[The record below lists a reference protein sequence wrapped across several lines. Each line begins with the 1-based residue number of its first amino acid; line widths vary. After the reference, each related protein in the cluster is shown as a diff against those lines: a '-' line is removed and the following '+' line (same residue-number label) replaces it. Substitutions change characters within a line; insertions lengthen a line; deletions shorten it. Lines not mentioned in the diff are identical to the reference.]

1 MNNNALLLLTG
12 AKKIRQT
19 IGVAGQQGFGV
30 GVYGGNSADL
40 TAIGLSP
47 MQGCKDPASENY
59 GNYQHTN
66 GSVMVFIPAFCYR
79 IGNPSAPSYSRDGDN
94 ALEIRD
100 AALGVGDGWIL
111 HRAFIDGGQQK
122 RGFFMDKYICS
133 KDKTRKLAISVKNA
147 DCISLASSHQSSS
160 TMSDCD
166 GTLYDS
172 ITLSRA
178 RGNTYSLTTGFQ
190 WAAIS
195 MLSLAHGQAANSAQ
209 WCGWFDETFTTNYP
223 KGNNNNLKD
232 YNDPAVTWIA
242 HSSLSTYG
250 TGKTGSGSPFN
261 KTTHNGQTCGITDIN
276 GNMAQ
281 VTLGIMGSS
290 SGNYNVLRDTVRASS
305 ITKENVLLDSLYELY
320 HTSNTQLRY
329 YWGNNAFYRDVE
341 GTQRALCGLIPQE
354 FSLSKSNLF
363 GADLFKTSTVD
374 KAALLVAGFNSG
386 RQEAAGMW
394 YRFFGAWSDSDTSIS
409 FRVTGYAL

>member
-1 MNNNALLLLTG
+1 MNNNALLLLAG
-12 AKKIRQT
+12 AKKTKQT

-40 TAIGLSP
+40 TSIGLSP

-111 HRAFIDGGQQK
+111 HRAFIDGGRQK

-133 KDKTRKLAISVKNA
+133 KDNTGKLAISVKNA
-147 DCISLASSHQSSS
+147 DGISLSTTHQSSS
-160 TMSDCD
+160 TMPGCN
-166 GTLYDS
+166 GNLYDS
-172 ITLSRA
+172 ITLSSA
-178 RGNTYSLTTGFQ
+178 RGFAYSLTTGFQ
-190 WAAIS
+190 WAALS
-195 MLSLAHGQAANSAQ
+195 MLSLAHGQATNSAQ
-209 WCGWFDETFTTNYP
+209 WCGWFDETYTTNYP

-232 YNDPAVTWIA
+232 YDDPYVTWTA
-242 HSSLSTYG
+242 HVSLGRYG

-290 SGNYNVLRDTVRASS
+290 SGNYIVLRENVSASN
-305 ITKENVLLDSLYELY
+305 ITKENVLMDSLYELY
-320 HTSNTQLRY
+320 STSNTQYRY
-329 YWGNNAFYRDVE
+329 YWGNNAFYKGAS
-341 GTQRALCGLIPQE
+341 GTQRALCGVIPQE

-363 GADLFKTSTVD
+363 GTDLFKTSTVD

-386 RQEAAGMW
+386 RQEDAGAW
-394 YRFFGAWSDSDTSIS
+394 LRFFSEWSGGDTSIS
-409 FRVTGYAL
+409 FRVAGYAL

>member
-160 TMSDCD
+160 TMPDCD

-242 HSSLSTYG
+242 HS
-250 TGKTGSGSPFN
+250 
-261 KTTHNGQTCGITDIN
+261 
-276 GNMAQ
+276 
-281 VTLGIMGSS
+281 
-290 SGNYNVLRDTVRASS
+290 VLA
-305 ITKENVLLDSLYELY
+305 
-320 HTSNTQLRY
+320 
-329 YWGNNAFYRDVE
+329 
-341 GTQRALCGLIPQE
+341 
-354 FSLSKSNLF
+354 
-363 GADLFKTSTVD
+363 
-374 KAALLVAGFNSG
+374 
-386 RQEAAGMW
+386 
-394 YRFFGAWSDSDTSIS
+394 
-409 FRVTGYAL
+409 

>member
-1 MNNNALLLLTG
+1 MNNNALLLLAG
-12 AKKIRQT
+12 AKKTKQT

-30 GVYGGNSADL
+30 GVYGGSSADL
-40 TAIGLSP
+40 TDIGLSP
-47 MQGCKDPASENY
+47 MQGCEDPASENY

-79 IGNPSAPSYSRDGDN
+79 IGNPSAPSYSRDDDN

-100 AALGVGDGWIL
+100 AALGEGDGWIL

-133 KDKTRKLAISVKNA
+133 KDNTRKLAISVKNA
-147 DCISLASSHQSSS
+147 DGISLANSHQSSS
-160 TMSDCD
+160 MMPGCN
-166 GTLYDS
+166 GNLYDS
-172 ITLSRA
+172 ITLSSA

-209 WCGWFDETFTTNYP
+209 WCGWFDKTHTTNYP
-223 KGNNNNLKD
+223 KGNNSNLKD
-232 YNDPAVTWIA
+232 YDDPSVTWTA
-242 HSSLSTYG
+242 HDTLGRYG
-250 TGKTGSGSPFN
+250 VGKTGSGLPFN
-261 KTTHNGQTCGITDIN
+261 KTTHNGQTCGITDVN

-281 VTLGIMGSS
+281 VTLGITSPS
-290 SGNYNVLRDTVRASS
+290 SGNYNVLRDSVRSS
-305 ITKENVLLDSLYELY
+305 DITKENVLLDYLYELY
-320 HTSNTQLRY
+320 PTSNTQLRY
-329 YWGNNAFYRDVE
+329 YWGNNAFYRDVS

-363 GADLFKTSTVD
+363 GIDLFKTSTVD
-374 KAALLVAGFNSG
+374 KAALLVAGFSSG
-386 RQEAAGMW
+386 RQEDAGVW
-394 YRFFGAWSDSDTSIS
+394 IRFFSEWSGGDTSIS
-409 FRVTGYAL
+409 FRVAGYAL